1 MKKLLWKLSCGMRY
15 GGENVYRSG
24 NWNWKTRLLRPSHP
38 YLNGWVWMNGWW
50 GWPLRVISSLQ
61 PAQCTLRW
69 SRQRGDDQRGYA
81 RRRDLSILLIGRS
94 RAATCQGDDGAVT
107 ANCASI
113 SSHPETGADDSG
125 FSWIG
130 ESPVY
135 TPGRDVVV

>member
-1 MKKLLWKLSCGMRY
+1 
-15 GGENVYRSG
+15 
-24 NWNWKTRLLRPSHP
+24 
-38 YLNGWVWMNGWW
+38 MNGWW

-113 SSHPETGADDSG
+113 SSHPETSADDSG

-130 ESPVY
+130 ESLVHR
-135 TPGRDVVV
+135 PGRDVVVYTKGDDGVMDTMKIHFLKADFRGIILL